1 MAAQGCHILVIASAG
16 KVVNILQI
24 SLTTFLVLQL
34 LLICYSDIRH
44 RIISNKRVTTVA
56 INTLFL
62 SLIIYDA
69 VSFIIPLLALLTGYI
84 VFYFKLIGGGDVKL
98 ITVLLFALNPEQSLN
113 FILYT
118 AIMGG
123 VVMIIGL
130 LFNRA
135 DIHQRGVPYAVAIS
149 AGFLISFFP

>member
-1 MAAQGCHILVIASAG
+1 MT
-16 KVVNILQI
+16 ILQA
-24 SLTTFLVLQL
+24 SLTTLLILQL
-34 LLICYSDIRH
+34 LLICYNDIRY
-44 RIISNKRVTTVA
+44 RIISNKWVMTVT
-56 INTLFL
+56 INTLVL
-62 SLIIYDA
+62 SLIIYNT
-69 VSFIIPLLALLTGYI
+69 VSIIIPLLALLIGYI

-98 ITVLLFALNPEQSLN
+98 IIVLLFTLNPEQSLN

-135 DIHQRGVPYAVAIS
+135 DIQQRGVPYAVAIS
-149 AGFLISFFP
+149 SGFLISFFS